1 MVLGTSGMTVM
12 DQATGYEVF
21 ANGGM
26 AGMRHGIT
34 QLSNHSGKV
43 FYDRDRDAPAPH
55 RVLSEQATASMNSML
70 VQVPEIGTARRAAL
84 PGIRSA
90 GKSGTTQ
97 AYRDAWY
104 VGFTGNYL
112 AAVWLGNDDFTSTN
126 EMTGGSL
133 PAMVWQRL
141 MAYAHRNVEIKPI
154 PGIQKPFLEKPA
166 DADAIASLAS
176 SGGDSTAEEAPRILS
191 PATTRVLAEIEAAFG
206 GAPAQPSAADKLSA
220 L

>member
-1 MVLGTSGMTVM
+1 
-12 DQATGYEVF
+12 
-21 ANGGM
+21 
-26 AGMRHGIT
+26 
-34 QLSNHSGKV
+34 
-43 FYDRDRDAPAPH
+43 
-55 RVLSEQATASMNSML
+55 
-70 VQVPEIGTARRAAL
+70 
-84 PGIRSA
+84 
-90 GKSGTTQ
+90 
-97 AYRDAWY
+97 
-104 VGFTGNYL
+104 
-112 AAVWLGNDDFTSTN
+112 
-126 EMTGGSL
+126 MTGGSL